1 LILKFTDGNARFR
14 RDGKA
19 AVTPEIID
27 CNKVLQTDS
36 GSGLVCAFIALHE
49 HGCDEPAV
57 LD

>member
-1 LILKFTDGNARFR
+1 MKFTDGNAGFR

-27 CNKVLQTDS
+27 WDKVLQTDS